1 MKKGF
6 IDTDM
11 ANRGA
16 KGGSSEGANKTRQS
30 VRNNQ
35 VITGARSKATS
46 PVVPPLVR
54 PTPPPAPP
62 ATDTSAPGNAAA
74 NIAAAI
80 ATRPSPPVVVGKHH
94 HQISSTKSTTSAN
107 RFYTTINSRCAINE
121 LHLDTIT
128 VANVGTKWT
137 DGGSKI
143 HHQDHQA
150 EESISKSVHITIR
163 SS

>member
-11 ANRGA
+11 ANRGT

-80 ATRPSPPVVVGKHH
+80 ATRPSPPVSKANTTT
-94 HQISSTKSTTSAN
+94 STTSTKSTTSSN
-107 RFYTTINSRCAINE
+107 RNIYTTINSRCAIN
-121 LHLDTIT
+121 DYTI
-128 VANVGTKWT
+128 
-137 DGGSKI
+137 GS
-143 HHQDHQA
+143 QCWNQV
-150 EESISKSVHITIR
+150 EMGQ
-163 SS
+163 